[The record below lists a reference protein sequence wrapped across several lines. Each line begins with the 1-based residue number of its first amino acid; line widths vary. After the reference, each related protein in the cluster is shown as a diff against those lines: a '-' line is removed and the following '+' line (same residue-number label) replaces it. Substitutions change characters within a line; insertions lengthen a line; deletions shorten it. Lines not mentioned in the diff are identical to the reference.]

1 MMMAMKT
8 GRNSAWIWLALAGL
22 LAVSASGCTG
32 LRSTGVGSS
41 GGEMSAGG
49 SPLYYGFPDV
59 LIPAELR
66 EDKQNSYLVQS
77 QGFSAGVLAFRG
89 RVDRGSLIAFF
100 RENMAKDNWRTIGA
114 FTASRSILLFH
125 KDNRWCVINIAEGDF
140 STAVEVGV
148 VPTTAGGRAIPG
160 PGEGMIQ

>member
-1 MMMAMKT
+1 MMATKN
-8 GRNSAWIWLALAGL
+8 GRSTVCIWMALALAI
-22 LAVSASGCTG
+22 SAGGCTG
-32 LRSTGVGSS
+32 LRSAGGGG
-41 GGEMSAGG
+41 GGERNIGE

-77 QGFSAGVLAFRG
+77 QGFSAGILAFRG

-100 RENMAKDNWRTIGA
+100 RENMAKDNWRTIGG

-125 KDNRWCVINIAEGDF
+125 KENRWCVINIAEGDF

-148 VPTTAGGRAIPG
+148 VPTTANATVTPRVE
-160 PGEGMIQ
+160 EGMVQ

>member
-1 MMMAMKT
+1 MTTTHRKT
-8 GRNSAWIWLALAGL
+8 TWIWLALV
-22 LAVSASGCTG
+22 LATISAAGCTG
-32 LRSTGVGSS
+32 LRSAGVGGS
-41 GGEMSAGG
+41 GAEMGAGG
-49 SPLYYGFPDV
+49 TPLYYGFPDV

-77 QGFSAGVLAFRG
+77 QGFSAGILAFRG

-100 RENMAKDNWRTIGA
+100 RENMAKDNWRTIGT

-140 STAVEVGV
+140 TTSVEIGV
-148 VPTTAGGRAIPG
+148 VPAASGAGPIPG
-160 PGEGMIQ
+160 ATPRAGEEMIR

>member
-1 MMMAMKT
+1 MMATKKR
-8 GRNSAWIWLALAGL
+8 RNSAWIWMALVCL

-32 LRSTGVGSS
+32 LRSPGMGSS
-41 GGEMSAGG
+41 AGDMSAGG

-66 EDKQNSYLVQS
+66 EDKRNSYLIQS
-77 QGFSAGVLAFRG
+77 QGFSAGILAFRG

-100 RENMAKDNWRTIGA
+100 RENMAKDNWRTIGG

-140 STAVEVGV
+140 STAVEIGV
-148 VPTTAGGRAIPG
+148 VPTTAGGRTIPG
-160 PGEGMIQ
+160 SGGEMIQ

>member
-1 MMMAMKT
+1 MTRKQ
-8 GRNSAWIWLALAGL
+8 RNTAWIWMALAVTAAA
-22 LAVSASGCTG
+22 AVGCSG
-32 LRSTGVGSS
+32 LRSAGVGSS
-41 GGEMSAGG
+41 GGGDVNAGG

-77 QGFSAGVLAFRG
+77 QGFSAGILAFRG

-125 KDNRWCVINIAEGDF
+125 KENRWCVINIAEGDF
-140 STAVEVGV
+140 STSVEVGV
-148 VPTTAGGRAIPG
+148 VPTTGGAGAGTNPA
-160 PGEGMIQ
+160 EGMIR